1 MAFDLFEMSRHW
13 SSFNS
18 AKEFLRD
25 RKIIRRDIPRCCDC
39 NRLMSEVKFG
49 RAEQVQ
55 WRCPSHKNKT
65 LSLREDSFLHSQ
77 KVTLQQF
84 IVMVY
89 LWAHQIP
96 VTTASEMATLTHNTA
111 VQWYSY
117 LRDICFDHLAN
128 NPITIGG
135 PDHVVQINE
144 FDSLM
149 SEKRKK
155 TTTNEGGVVPIERWV
170 FAGID
175 TTTNIGF
182 LSFVP
187 DKSAATLIPLIQQ
200 FVLPGTTIHSDQQLT
215 HLNIGD
221 IPVEPRYV
229 HETVSQTNSLK
240 CLWKNCK
247 KKFKTML
254 GVHSTKLQSHLE
266 EFMWRQQYGQ
276 THKDAFDNILLHI
289 SQLYV
294 TP

>member
-1 MAFDLFEMSRHW
+1 MKISELWLHCDNYNA
-13 SSFNS
+13 
-18 AKEFLRD
+18 AKDFLRE
-25 RKIIRRDIPRCCDC
+25 RCILRRDIPRCSQCDG
-39 NRLMSEVKFG
+39 LMTEVKSG
-49 RAEQVQ
+49 HGDDLT
-55 WRCPSHKNKT
+55 WRCPVHKGQKI
-65 LSLREDSFLHSQ
+65 SLRDGSFLNLQ
-77 KVTLQQF
+77 KISLQDF
-84 IVMVY
+84 IWITY
-89 LWAHQIP
+89 FWAHELP
-96 VTTASEMATLTHNTA
+96 VTTSAEMVGVSQATAIH
-111 VQWYSY
+111 WYSY

-187 DKSAATLIPLIQQ
+187 DKSAATLIPLILQYI
-200 FVLPGTTIHSDQQLT
+200 LPGTTIHSDQQSA
-215 HLNIGD
+215 HLDIGD

-229 HETVSQTNSLK
+229 HETINHTNSLK

-276 THKDAFDNILLHI
+276 THKDAFNNILLHI